1 MVLPRYRWRL
11 AHLAALWAYG
21 VSQPVFSMLKA
32 NPEFLVVRG
41 SSRTDV
47 IAFALIL
54 VFVPPLAVVAVEALA
69 GLASATLANALHV
82 VAVWCFS
89 FVVALQL
96 MRLWSPAAGATL
108 LLPLV
113 PAALAAV
120 AYVRW
125 RPFRS
130 FLSVSVVLPVVGTV
144 AFVAS
149 VPLVTDD
156 RPGADIAVTTR
167 TPVVLLVM
175 DEFTSSSLLRA
186 DGSIDAVRYPNFAR
200 LAQTG
205 TWYPRATTVHEF
217 TTQAVPAILTGR
229 LPRDGE
235 LPTLK
240 DHPENLFTLLGERY
254 AFNVIEPVTRLCP
267 SRYCRESHV
276 SPPLLDRYRG
286 LLYDVGVA
294 YLYRVLPR
302 SLRAELPP
310 IGDRWGGFGQDDAGT
325 RDRLLGALDANDVN
339 LAIDSTDHQ
348 PRAEFERFLRLIRPG
363 APGRSLYFLHFML
376 PHAPWQLLPSG
387 HEYGN
392 AATIDGIHD
401 DAFNDWG
408 RSRLAVDQALQRHL
422 LQVGYTD
429 RLIGLL
435 VQRLKRAGIYD
446 RAVVIATADHGVSFA
461 AGGSRRFVTNANVA
475 DIASVPLFVKYPGQR
490 RGRVDL
496 RHAETIDILPTI
508 ADVIGVRMPWH
519 VDGRSL
525 RGRSGVRAASVAK
538 RDGSAVVTS
547 SARVEAGVLA
557 AARRNAALFGEGHD
571 SMYRLG
577 PHAELLGRL
586 VATLPPSPARNTQV
600 RLDGET
606 LFADVEPSSGFV
618 PARVVGDIE
627 GRSPPD
633 GTPVAIAVNGRIEA
647 MTRSFP
653 LDGRSRFAALVP
665 ESAFR
670 EGSNAVDVYAVDP
683 AGTGVRLALLG
694 GTAHASEYA
703 LSHAGTSI
711 ALPSGKRAE
720 VEAGRLAGRV
730 ESSVVE
736 GGTVRIR
743 GWAADLRDDA
753 LVDRVLIFSGRRLLF
768 ASTTSVYRWD
778 VGETSNRRGLQRAG
792 WVAEIPRADLRAGD
806 VRAFAVRGTVASQL
820 EWPDAGR
827 GLVVAAGA
835 PRVPATGG

>member
-1 MVLPRYRWRL
+1 MRLPSYRWRF
-11 AHLAALWAYG
+11 AHLVALWAYG
-21 VSQPVFSMLKA
+21 VSQPVFSMLKG

-41 SSRTDV
+41 SARADV
-47 IAFALIL
+47 IGFALIL
-54 VFVPPLAVVAVEALA
+54 AFAVPLVVVAVEALA
-69 GLASATLANALHV
+69 GIVSRTLANALHI
-82 VAVWCFS
+82 VAIWCFG
-89 FVVALQL
+89 FLAALQL
-96 MRLWSPAAGATL
+96 VRLLDPVRGAAL

-113 PAALAAV
+113 PAALAAI

-125 RPFRS
+125 RPFRT
-130 FLSVSVVLPVVGTV
+130 FLSVSAVLPVIGLLAFVGTV
-144 AFVAS
+144 
-149 VPLVTDD
+149 PLVIDD
-156 RPGADIAVTTR
+156 ARGADIRVATN

-200 LAQTG
+200 LADNG
-205 TWYPRATTVHEF
+205 TWYPRATTVHEY

-229 LPRDGE
+229 RPSYGE

-240 DHPENLFTLLGERY
+240 DHPENLFTLLGEQY
-254 AFNVIEPVTRLCP
+254 AFHVTEPVTRLCP
-267 SRYCRESHV
+267 ARYCPDAHRAA
-276 SPPLLDRYRG
+276 PLADRYRG
-286 LLYDVGVA
+286 LFYDVGVA

-302 SLRAELPP
+302 SLRRELPP
-310 IGDRWGGFGQDDAGT
+310 IGDRWGGFGHDDEGT

-348 PRAEFERFLRLIRPG
+348 PRAEFERFLRSIRPR
-363 APGRSLYFLHFML
+363 ATGRELYFLHFML

-401 DAFNDWG
+401 DAFNNWG
-408 RSRLAVDQALQRHL
+408 ASPLLVEQALQRHL

-435 VQRLKRAGIYD
+435 VRRLKQAGIYD
-446 RAVVIATADHGVSFA
+446 RALVVATADHGVSFK
-461 AGGSRRFVTNANVA
+461 AGGSRRLVTKRNVA

-525 RGRSGVRAASVAK
+525 RGKSGVLAVSVAK
-538 RDGSAVVTS
+538 RNGSPVVTS

-586 VATLPPSPARNTQV
+586 VATLSPSPARDTQV

-606 LFADVEPSSGFV
+606 LFADVDPSSGFV

-711 ALPSGKRAE
+711 VLPSGKRAE

-743 GWAADLRDDA
+743 GWAADLHDDA

-827 GLVVAAGA
+827 GRVVAARA